1 VSVLSVL
8 SVRAKY
14 VYKSMVYGFDFT
26 DKLVTTFVSFVSKKL
41 ILCGFLNIVSEIRQ
55 KNTLKKVLF

>member
-8 SVRAKY
+8 SVLVKY

-26 DKLVTTFVSFVSKKL
+26 DKLVTTFVNFVSKKL
-41 ILCGFLNIVSEIRQ
+41 ILCGFLNIVSKI
-55 KNTLKKVLF
+55 

>member
-1 VSVLSVL
+1 MSVLSVL